1 MLKEIFCL
9 IGLKANEATYYH
21 HLMMM
26 DYGFRDY
33 FYPSGGSND
42 FSFKTIPVIYENG
55 GKVLVGTTVK

>member
-1 MLKEIFCL
+1 MVGVE
-9 IGLKANEATYYH
+9 ANETTYYH

-26 DYGFRDY
+26 DYGFNDY

-55 GKVLVGTTVK
+55 GKVLVGTKVK